1 MTFLLDLLIL
11 LHVTTGFVGLAA
23 FWVPVFAR
31 KGGVAHKR
39 FGAIYTYC
47 AYVVTLS
54 AVTASIGRVAR
65 YRADGLTVADE
76 PALYGFA
83 LFLGYLGV
91 ATFASVRQSIRA
103 VQTRHDPGALRT
115 PFHLGL
121 AYASV
126 GGSLGVIGYAL
137 AFESSASPILFAL
150 SPIGIF
156 TGLWMINLMRHP
168 DAEHMGWFYSH
179 MGSMLG
185 GGIAF
190 HTAFAVFGAQR
201 LWDYSLSGSLAVVP
215 WILPTVIGIPGII
228 LGRRYY
234 QKKFNRAESPAA
246 AEQPVVKARCI
257 RTALNDA

>member
-1 MTFLLDLLIL
+1 MTVLLDLLIL
-11 LHVTTGFVGLAA
+11 AHVATGFIGLGA

-31 KGGVAHKR
+31 KGGPAHKR

-54 AVTASIGRVAR
+54 AVTASVGRFVE
-65 YRADGLTVADE
+65 YRADGLTVGEE

-103 VQTRHDPGALRT
+103 VETRHDPAALRT

-137 AFESSASPILFAL
+137 VFESSASPILFAL

-156 TGLWMINLMRHP
+156 TGLRMINLMRHP
-168 DAEHMGWFYSH
+168 GTEHMGWFYSH

-201 LWDYSLSGSLAVVP
+201 LWDYSLSGGLAVVP
-215 WILPTVIGIPGII
+215 WILPTLIGIPGII

-234 QKKFNRAESPAA
+234 QKKFNRPAQVA
-246 AEQPVVKARCI
+246 
-257 RTALNDA
+257 TA